1 MLASFSCYRFQRDKR
16 ELPVLW
22 HQALLTFVQR
32 YKEDIS
38 SEQKE
43 ALMELLRA
51 HTHELITPE
60 IRRELVHSKC
70 RDVEG
75 EMPQG
80 SGAMEEEEDWGRG
93 ITQGLAYWEVRGGG
107 FVNSVFVNSLW
118 LLRNVWTPWCTMLRL
133 LQGGN
138 TCTIITLS
146 CFHIDISYG
155 NWQVKSTRRSA

>member
-1 MLASFSCYRFQRDKR
+1 MLALFSCYRFQRDKR

-22 HQALLTFVQR
+22 HQAFLTFVQR

-51 HTHELITPE
+51 HTHEQITPE

-80 SGAMEEEEDWGRG
+80 SGAMEEED
-93 ITQGLAYWEVRGGG
+93 
-107 FVNSVFVNSLW
+107 
-118 LLRNVWTPWCTMLRL
+118 
-133 LQGGN
+133 
-138 TCTIITLS
+138 
-146 CFHIDISYG
+146 
-155 NWQVKSTRRSA
+155 